1 MNISYRWLQQYLD
14 FNHSPEELGVLLTGC
29 GLEVESI
36 EPFESVKG
44 GLKGL
49 VVGEVLETGRH
60 PNADRLTICKV
71 NVGDSDL
78 RQIVCGAPNVAAGQ
92 KVIVALPGTLLHPRK
107 GDPFEIKKSK
117 IRGEE
122 SHGMICAEDEIGL
135 GESHEGILV
144 LDANAVPGSAVA
156 DYFKIENDYT
166 ISIGLT
172 PNRPDAASHMGV
184 ARDLRAVINANEKNE
199 ISLRWPNLTTFNT
212 TAKEPVIKVR
222 IEDEACYRYSGLH
235 IENISVA
242 SSPEWLKNRLKAI
255 GLTPI
260 NNVVDITNY
269 VLYEYGQPLH
279 AFDASKIAG
288 GEIIVKRLA
297 KDTIFKTLDQ
307 VERKLNGSEMMICDA
322 NGGLAI
328 AGVFGG
334 AESGVSET
342 TNSVF
347 LESAYFDSVSVRK
360 TSKYHGLK
368 TDASFRF
375 ERGTDPEM
383 TIPALQR
390 AALMICEMAGGSITS
405 TITDVYP
412 KPVAPSRVAY
422 HLPRFEQLTG
432 VKISADALKKILGWL
447 DIKIESESE
456 NTLQLTIPA
465 YRVDVTR
472 EADVTEE
479 VLRIVGF
486 DRIPL
491 PAKMQSS
498 LPSPALVPLEKTRRD
513 MAAWLTANG
522 FTEIM
527 CNSIYRSSIYE
538 NFKDEPARIKNP
550 LSRDLDI
557 LRPDMLH
564 PMLDTALYNFNRQRH
579 DLRLFEYG
587 KTYHKT
593 NDVYHEENHLSL
605 LLTGK
610 TNPPHWSHPPGEYT
624 VYFVRSVIENL
635 LVAAR
640 ADTKKMHWENATDD
654 FLSQAL
660 VLVSGKKEVA
670 RIGAVRK
677 KVLKPFDLSG
687 TLWHADLHLDV
698 VASLMRRQA
707 MKIAE
712 PPRFP
717 EVQRDL
723 SMVLD
728 RSVQYRSLE
737 ELAYETE
744 RKLLQNVNLFDV
756 YEGEKIGEGK
766 KSYALSFT
774 LRDDE
779 RTLTDKDIERV
790 MTKLMDAFEKKL
802 GAVVRTGS
810 S

>member
-1 MNISYRWLQQYLD
+1 MNISYRWLQQYID
-14 FNHSPEELGVLLTGC
+14 FEHSPEDLGVLLTGC

-36 EPFESVKG
+36 DPFESVKG

-49 VVGEVLETGRH
+49 VVGEVLEAGRH
-60 PNADRLTICKV
+60 PNADRLTVCKV
-71 NVGDSDL
+71 NVGDGDP

-144 LDANAVPGSAVA
+144 LDTNAVPGAALV

-172 PNRPDAASHMGV
+172 PNRPDAASHLGV
-184 ARDLRAVINANEKNE
+184 ARDLRAVLNTAGEKE
-199 ISLRWPNLTTFNT
+199 LQLQWPDLSAFTTPAT
-212 TAKEPVIKVR
+212 EPLIKVR

-242 SSPEWLKNRLKAI
+242 PSPEWLQNRLKAI
-255 GLTPI
+255 GLSPI
-260 NNVVDITNY
+260 NNVVDITNF

-288 GEIIVKRLA
+288 GEIMVKRL
-297 KDTIFKTLDQ
+297 TPGTLFKTLDEI
-307 VERKLNGSEMMICDA
+307 ERKLNGSEMMICDTG
-322 NGGLAI
+322 GGLAI

-334 AESGVSET
+334 ATSGVTGST
-342 TNSVF
+342 TSVF
-347 LESAYFDSVSVRK
+347 LESAYFDPVSVRK
-360 TSKYHGLK
+360 TSKLHGLK

-383 TIPALQR
+383 TLPALKR
-390 AALMICEMAGGSITS
+390 AAMLICEIAGGTITS
-405 TITDVYP
+405 KVTDVYP
-412 KPVAPSRVAY
+412 KPAVPSCVSY
-422 HLPRFEQLTG
+422 HIPRFEQLTG
-432 VKISADALKKILGWL
+432 VKISNETLKKILGWL
-447 DIKIESESE
+447 DIKIESESDQ
-456 NTLQLTIPA
+456 TLQLTIPP

-479 VLRIVGF
+479 ILRIVGF

-498 LPSPALVPLEKTRRD
+498 LPMPALVPLEKTRRD
-513 MAAWLTANG
+513 MASRLTANG

-527 CNSIYRSSIYE
+527 CNSIYRSSVYE
-538 NFKDEPARIKNP
+538 SFNVEPARIKNP

-564 PMLDTALYNFNRQRH
+564 PMLDTALYNFNRQRN
-579 DLRLFEYG
+579 DLRFFEYG

-593 NDVYHEENHLSL
+593 NDGYHEENHLSL

-610 TNPPHWSHPPGEYT
+610 TNPPHWSQAPDGYT
-624 VYFVRSVIENL
+624 IYFIRSVIENL
-635 LVAAR
+635 MVAAR
-640 ADTKKMHWENATDD
+640 VDGKRMKWENTTDD
-654 FLSQAL
+654 FLSPAL
-660 VLVSGKKEVA
+660 SLLSGKKEVA
-670 RIGAVRK
+670 RIGMVRK
-677 KVLKPFDLSG
+677 KLLKQFDLSG

-698 VASLMRRQA
+698 VASLIRHGA
-707 MKIAE
+707 LKISE

-717 EVQRDL
+717 EVLRDL

-790 MTKLMDAFEKKL
+790 MSKLMDAFEKKL